1 MLSPLLKKLI
11 FARQFSV
18 ENGEIQ
24 LIQLRNMLISPDL
37 ILKLQEVNATRLYE
51 ISKKVMKKDLDFLR
65 GKISLEGQG
74 NIQRLE
80 ELYELFGFGN
90 IKIVDLDRKKKR
102 GVVNI
107 HNSPIARTYLLN
119 NKASK
124 EPKCN
129 FIAGKIAGMFCFIFR
144 KNVDAKEVKCLSK
157 GDDFCQFIVK

>member
-37 ILKLQEVNATRLYE
+37 ILKLQEVDATRLYKV
-51 ISKKVMKKDLDFLR
+51 SKKVMKRDLDFLR

-107 HNSPIARTYLLN
+107 N
-119 NKASK
+119 N
-124 EPKCN
+124 
-129 FIAGKIAGMFCFIFR
+129 
-144 KNVDAKEVKCLSK
+144 
-157 GDDFCQFIVK
+157 

>member
-18 ENGEIQ
+18 DNGEIQ
-24 LIQLRNMLISPDL
+24 IIQLRNMLISPDL
-37 ILKLQEVNATRLYE
+37 ILQLQEADSPRLYT

-80 ELYELFGFGN
+80 ELYELFGFGD
-90 IKIVDLDRKKKR
+90 IKVIDLDRKKKR

-107 HNSPIARTYLLN
+107 HNSPIARSYLLSR
-119 NKASK
+119 KASK
-124 EPKCN
+124 EPTCN
-129 FIAGKIAGMFCFIFR
+129 FIAGKIAGMFCFIF
-144 KNVDAKEVKCLSK
+144 KKDVDAKEIKCLSK